1 MKPLFKKGI
10 RQLVNNQLIVADKIK
25 ILGMI
30 LIIISK

>member
-25 ILGMI
+25 ILGMN